1 MAFFG
6 HFLAFLAFLGLK
18 KRFKGVVT
26 VQESIIRNRRLQF
39 GMKIFISV

>member
-1 MAFFG
+1 MTFFG
-6 HFLAFLAFLGLK
+6 HFMAFLAFLGLQ

-39 GMKIFISV
+39 GMNIFISV